1 MSEKKKPVEYTAEFR
16 ESAVKLAVESAHPI
30 SQTAKELG
38 VNKNTLYTWIGQFHR
53 PVKNYGETVADE
65 HIYDEVKRL
74 RLETRRLKE
83 ERDILKKAAAYFVR
97 SMA

>member
-1 MSEKKKPVEYTAEFR
+1 MNERKKPIEYTAEFR
-16 ESAVKLAVESAHPI
+16 ASAVKLAVESDLPV

-38 VNKNTLYTWIGQFHR
+38 VNKNTLYTWIGQYHH
-53 PVKNYGETVADE
+53 PVKNQGGKVAEE

-83 ERDILKKAAAYFVR
+83 ERDILKKAAAYFAR
-97 SMA
+97 SMS

>member
-16 ESAVKLAVESAHPI
+16 ESAVKLAVESDHPVA
-30 SQTAKELG
+30 QTAKELG
-38 VNKNTLYTWIGQFHR
+38 VNKNTLYTWIGQYHR
-53 PVKNYGETVADE
+53 PAKKQGGKMAEE

-83 ERDILKKAAAYFVR
+83 ERDILKKAAAYFAR

>member
-53 PVKNYGETVADE
+53 PIQVSRY
-65 HIYDEVKRL
+65 
-74 RLETRRLKE
+74 
-83 ERDILKKAAAYFVR
+83 AAGF
-97 SMA
+97 SMPPFRQHQ

>member
-16 ESAVKLAVESAHPI
+16 ESAVKLAVESDQPVA
-30 SQTAKELG
+30 QTAKELG
-38 VNKNTLYTWIGQFHR
+38 VNKNTLYTWIGQYHR
-53 PVKNYGETVADE
+53 PAKKQRSKVAEE

-83 ERDILKKAAAYFVR
+83 ERDILKKAAAYFAR

>member
-1 MSEKKKPVEYTAEFR
+1 M
-16 ESAVKLAVESAHPI
+16 KLAVESDLPV

-38 VNKNTLYTWIGQFHR
+38 VNKNTLYTWIGQYHR
-53 PVKNYGETVADE
+53 PVKNQSGNVAEE

-83 ERDILKKAAAYFVR
+83 ERDILKKAAAYFAR
-97 SMA
+97 SMS